1 MTPAGS
7 RLVEMESI
15 CRMQKVVNMV
25 EKVDISLVVR
35 SAGSRK

>member
-15 CRMQKVVNMV
+15 CGMQKVVNMV
-25 EKVDISLVVR
+25 EKVDISLVIR